1 MTAAGQRKSG
11 DRFQIELEGLFKE
24 YHALVYRAAYT
35 VTGNSGDAEDV
46 LQTIFARLI
55 QWRPSVRRIPG
66 QPPTDFD
73 KNPQGYLYRAAIN
86 EALKV
91 VRSRERRKLADEDG
105 DALEIPAPE
114 SDPDRDEQIQLI
126 RAAMAKMKPQQVGIL
141 NLRYKEDYTCRE
153 IAKILGRPVGT
164 VFAELFRARA
174 ELKRLVGIQE
184 KQREKQQEKHEADR
198 RAILADSSGTR
209 DGSRREPGSETAPGR
224 LGEARHA
231 GPLFIL

>member
-1 MTAAGQRKSG
+1 MTAAVPEKSG
-11 DRFQIELEGLFKE
+11 MFQQELEALFRE
-24 YHALVYRAAYT
+24 NYRVIYQAAYS
-35 VTGNSGDAEDV
+35 VTGSPQDAEDV

-55 QWRPSVRRIPG
+55 QWRPSVRLIPG

-91 VRSRERRKLADEDG
+91 VRSRERRKLAHDDV

-114 SDPDRDEQIQLI
+114 SDPDRDDQIQLI
-126 RAAMAKMKPQQVGIL
+126 RAAMEKMKPQQVGIL

-153 IAKILGRPVGT
+153 IAKILGRPAGT

-174 ELKRLVGIQE
+174 ELKRLVRIQE
-184 KQREKQQEKHEADR
+184 KQREKKQEKHEADR